1 MNSIY
6 FDKNIMN
13 VFDALQLNLLFLFL
27 IFSNKRM
34 NKSDFVQN
42 ASVKLIR
49 SKFKMQNKRNEIRFG
64 KFFHQIQMYFEN
76 VHIWSLIIQREFFCR
91 IISLLRWYCEHALKF
106 FQSPLKHIW
115 ISRRTH
121 LHTHNTFKLN
131 KYFSINVK
139 IYLSVRSFSVI
150 HFTAPHQ
157 SFNIKWIDW
166 IPNPDFS

>member
-13 VFDALQLNLLFLFL
+13 VFDALQLSLLILFL

-34 NKSDFVQN
+34 NKTDFVQN

-76 VHIWSLIIQREFFCR
+76 VHI
-91 IISLLRWYCEHALKF
+91 
-106 FQSPLKHIW
+106 
-115 ISRRTH
+115 
-121 LHTHNTFKLN
+121 
-131 KYFSINVK
+131 
-139 IYLSVRSFSVI
+139 
-150 HFTAPHQ
+150 
-157 SFNIKWIDW
+157 
-166 IPNPDFS
+166 